1 MSWRSLSQP
10 DKAVQSFQ
18 EGFFNLQKRP
28 IEIYV
33 FVDPLCPECWSLEP
47 FIKKL
52 TLEYGRYFKIRPILS
67 GSLTTLQR
75 SCPDNPQRL
84 KKQWDYMTSVTG
96 MCCDGD
102 VWIENPVSSPLSTA
116 LAVKAAEFQ
125 GKKAGMRFLRKVQ
138 EFVFLDKRNVSQEE
152 VLVECAERSRIDV
165 EEFRKDLH
173 SETAKRALRGD
184 MKLMKEMDVDETP
197 TIVIFNESEEDAGL
211 KITGLYDYHI
221 YVKVLKDMLQ
231 QDPAPSLKPNLEEF
245 MKQYRFVANKEIA
258 VVYDWT
264 EKVARREMRKL
275 VLKGKVH
282 EVPVKHGVFWE
293 YVDK

>member
-1 MSWRSLSQP
+1 MSWRSLSQA
-10 DKAVQSFQ
+10 DQTSQGFE

-28 IEIYV
+28 IEIYI

-67 GSLTTLQR
+67 GSLTTWQR
-75 SCPDNPQRL
+75 SHSEKPENL
-84 KKQWDYMTSVTG
+84 KRQWDQTTSLTG

-102 VWIENPVSSPLSTA
+102 VWIENPVHSPLSTA

-125 GKKAGMRFLRKVQ
+125 GKKSGMRFLRKVQ
-138 EFVFLDKRNVSQEE
+138 EYVFLEKQDVSKEE
-152 VLVECAERSRIDV
+152 ILVECAEKSHIDV
-165 EEFRKDLH
+165 EEFKRDLH
-173 SETAKRALRGD
+173 SETAKRALQDD
-184 MKLMKEMDVDETP
+184 MKLRQEMEVDETP

-211 KITGLYDYHI
+211 KITGLYEYHI

-231 QDPAPSLKPNLEEF
+231 QNPAPSLKPSLEEF
-245 MKQYRFVANKEIA
+245 MNQYRFVANKEIA

-264 EKVARREMRKL
+264 EKEARREMRKL
-275 VLKGKVH
+275 VLKQKVQ
-282 EVPVKHGVFWE
+282 EIPVKHGVFWE
-293 YVDK
+293 YIR